1 MKIVSADFVVSA
13 HQPADFPRAKLPQI
27 AFVGRS
33 NVGKSSVI
41 NCLLQRKGLA
51 KTSSSPGKTRGIN
64 FYRIN
69 NRYFFVDLPGY
80 GFAKVSQ
87 QQRLNWRRLIEQ
99 YLANNSFLIGA
110 VQILDSRLELTD
122 NDLVMLRWLR
132 HYQIPMIIIATKA
145 DKLSQNQLVSQ
156 LERLNRALSVQGF
169 PEAIPFSAKTELGQ
183 HQLWKAIQRLLKSED
198 NREKS

>member
-13 HQPADFPRAKLPQI
+13 YQPADFPRAKLPQI

-169 PEAIPFSAKTELGQ
+169 PEAIPFSAKTKLGQ
-183 HQLWKAIQRLLKSED
+183 HQLWKAIQRLLKLED

>member
-1 MKIVSADFVVSA
+1 
-13 HQPADFPRAKLPQI
+13 
-27 AFVGRS
+27 
-33 NVGKSSVI
+33 
-41 NCLLQRKGLA
+41 
-51 KTSSSPGKTRGIN
+51 
-64 FYRIN
+64 
-69 NRYFFVDLPGY
+69 
-80 GFAKVSQ
+80 
-87 QQRLNWRRLIEQ
+87 

-132 HYQIPMIIIATKA
+132 HYQIPTIIIATKA

-169 PEAIPFSAKTELGQ
+169 PEAIPFSAKTKLGQ